1 MLAKRILKRLKKI
14 LLWTFGILFGLI
26 TLLVVL
32 GYVFED
38 KIHLMAIRELEKV
51 INADI
56 EVSETDVSFLR
67 SWPQVR
73 VSLKDVTLNPRGVKT
88 PENVMAVKSAEFKI
102 GFWSIF
108 TDNFKVHGVR
118 LREPDVRLIRDK
130 KGDWNYGEMF
140 QPPSDTNDTPTEGP
154 DPVFELYNVRIDDGR
169 FKYADLGDGSEVQ
182 IDSIQLGM
190 KGDFSADRSDIETR
204 FAVHLADWKSGR
216 ANWAHNKHVA
226 AHILADVKFGKN
238 ESYKL
243 KTANIDIAA
252 LKLAIEGQIGRDG
265 NVFDLDLKFAS
276 SKNSFESFLSLLPG
290 GLLDTGRE
298 YEYSGE
304 FVTKGWLK
312 GKAGPGQGPDVHAD
326 YGVSNGAFH
335 YVGYESRL
343 TGVNMLGEFHLEQN
357 DQSASHFDIKKFN
370 ATLHDKAVK
379 GKLTYANFKDPRLAV
394 ALQGEL
400 SLRDV
405 RDFYPAFAD
414 STEMSGNVQIDAQ
427 VEGRIADFKGRNHAA
442 IKAFGGMRFTALRID
457 DPRLTMPVEN
467 LTGNILLD
475 NYRIEVGSLTGKVGH
490 SDFNIKGTVTEY
502 LPWFFDENATIKGVA
517 EMRCANMDLDEWFV
531 EDAAPAVAAKVE
543 EANSTETFVFKL
555 PKGVDFELIMQIGNF
570 KFAKF
575 EASAMNG
582 SCRLFDQQLQLNNLH
597 MNTLAGSSEVSGYI
611 KVLDEAHCQ
620 VQLDGIV
627 KNIDINKTFRTFE
640 QLAAFALVKENL
652 FGIFSGDIHIS
663 GKVDNE
669 LTLDPSSLVS
679 LGMINIRDCKL
690 VDFEP
695 LEGLVGFVK
704 MEDLQHIEFS
714 EINTEFR
721 IGEEH
726 FYIPK
731 MSVKAN
737 RYSMVI
743 LGKHGFDNSLDY
755 KVYVEL
761 PRKDAKP
768 SKNKEVQDL
777 IEENQADPIKIVI
790 PVHITGTVD
799 HPKYRLEGQYV
810 AAKLDEQIKKQGD
823 ELKEGWK
830 KEMEETWGVQ
840 DTNEVD
846 DLIDVQRDPADTLN
860 KAGAREVL
868 DKLKKPLD
876 KIKKPFKSIGDRFGK

>member
-14 LLWTFGILFGLI
+14 LLWTSGILFGLI

-38 KIHLMAIRELEKV
+38 KIHLMAIRELEKA
-51 INADI
+51 INAEI

-73 VSLKDVTLNPRGVKT
+73 VSLKDVTLNPRGSQSL
-88 PENVMAVKSAEFKI
+88 ENVMAVKSAEFKI

-118 LREPDVRLIRDK
+118 LVAPDVRMIRDK
-130 KGDWNYGEMF
+130 KGKWNYGEMF
-140 QPPSDTNDTPTEGP
+140 QSPSDTNDTPSEGP
-154 DPVFELYNVRIDDGR
+154 DPVFELYSVRIDDGR
-169 FKYADLGDGSEVQ
+169 FQYADLGDGSDVT

-190 KGDFSADRSDIETR
+190 KGDFSADRSDIETK

-226 AHILADVKFGKN
+226 AHILADVQFGKN
-238 ESYKL
+238 ENYKL

-252 LKLAIEGQIGRDG
+252 LKLAIEGSIGRDE

-298 YEYSGE
+298 YEYSGD
-304 FVTKGWLK
+304 FVTRGWLK
-312 GKAGPGQGPDVHAD
+312 GKAGPGQSPDIHAD
-326 YGVSNGAFH
+326 YGVTSGAFH

-343 TGVNMLGEFHLEQN
+343 TNVNMVGEFHLE
-357 DQSASHFDIKKFN
+357 DKDPSASHFDIRKFK
-370 ATLHDKAVK
+370 AVLHDKAVT
-379 GKLTYANFKDPRLAV
+379 GNMTYANFRDPRLAV
-394 ALQGEL
+394 ALKGEL
-400 SLRDV
+400 SLQDV

-414 STEMSGNVQIDAQ
+414 STEMSGNVKIDAQ
-427 VEGRIADFKGRNHAA
+427 IEGRIADFKGKNHAA
-442 IKAFGGMRFTALRID
+442 IKAFGGARFTALKLD
-457 DPRLTMPVEN
+457 DPRLSMPFEN
-467 LTGNILLD
+467 LTGNIILD
-475 NYRIEVGSLTGKVGH
+475 NHRIEVGSLTGKVGH

-502 LPWFFDENATIKGVA
+502 LPWFFDENATITGMA
-517 EMRCANMDLDEWFV
+517 EMRCANLDLDEWF
-531 EDAAPAVAAKVE
+531 AADPNQTPAPTTEEGGAKE
-543 EANSTETFVFKL
+543 SFVFKL
-555 PKGVDFELIMQIGNF
+555 PKNVDFQLIMQIGSF

-575 EASAMNG
+575 EATAMNG
-582 SCRLFDQQLQLNNLH
+582 NCRMRDQQLQLGNLQ
-597 MNTLAGSSEVSGYI
+597 MNTLAGTSEVSGFI
-611 KVLDEAHCQ
+611 KVLDESHCQ

-652 FGIFSGDIHIS
+652 FGIFSGDVHIS

-679 LGMINIRDCKL
+679 IGNVNIRDCKL

-768 SKNKEVQDL
+768 SKNREVQDL

-846 DLIDVQRDPADTLN
+846 DLIDVQRDPADTIH
-860 KAGAREVL
+860 KGGAKDVL